1 MSHIFFQNFSMN
13 EWGSLIA
20 HIYSV
25 AKATTLVYLFHERSY
40 VASLVGIAA
49 ILIKLRLL
57 IQQYFDIADYVGS
70 PSITVVKEGL
80 AGTYTNFKIL
90 QCPQYWIFLVF
101 SWNCLDFEKKSK
113 RYAQLPIGVNN
124 PASVTKF
131 ASAVLESWFRA
142 HNSRIIIADK

>member
-1 MSHIFFQNFSMN
+1 MLLNTLQCHVSYLVDLNFWWCDSSLNLNSTLSTFLIF
-13 EWGSLIA
+13 LYI
-20 HIYSV
+20 
-25 AKATTLVYLFHERSY
+25 TLRQRVKNHPHLW
-40 VASLVGIAA
+40 
-49 ILIKLRLL
+49 LL